1 MSRIVAIVAPISRPH
16 TCQLSLQNV
25 SPEIYE
31 SKCIATPKLI
41 NLTFLIPKTNCLQ
54 DTHRALNDI
63 MQTTVRIGAY
73 RKKLDTFPFIFTTSF
88 CLQNAQIRNAK
99 WIFSPPKHCIA
110 QIIACNKCQVLF
122 YCQEYWA
129 FFGN

>member
-31 SKCIATPKLI
+31 SKCIASHKLI
-41 NLTFLIPKTNCLQ
+41 NLTARNLILSRSYSPHHFAFKMHKSET
-54 DTHRALNDI
+54 LN
-63 MQTTVRIGAY
+63 G
-73 RKKLDTFPFIFTTSF
+73 FSH
-88 CLQNAQIRNAK
+88 LQN
-99 WIFSPPKHCIA
+99 IA
-110 QIIACNKCQVLF
+110 LLKFLLANKCQVLL
-122 YCQEYWA
+122 YYQEYWA